1 MIMAASGSVLVVDDE
16 LNIRDGIAAALAG
29 DERRIRT
36 ASSGAQAVEIIRK
49 SPPFDVII
57 TDLRMRGEIGGLELV
72 KRAHALCPVTA
83 IIVITAYGTIETA
96 VEAMKLGAIDYLAKP
111 LDLKHLRNI
120 VRNAIEKQSLLRE
133 NIQLRKRL
141 AGEARIIARSPQMK
155 KVMEIVEQVA
165 ASDVTVLITGE
176 SGTGKEMVARAIHE
190 KSSRRD
196 GPFVAAN
203 CSALPESLFESEMFG
218 HEKGAFTG
226 AVARK
231 PGRFELADGGTLFLD
246 EIGNMSDDFQEMILR
261 VVEYQRFERVQGT
274 QTIEVDVRVLAA
286 TNADIEAMMEK
297 GAFRR
302 DLYDRL
308 AFKEVMVPPLR
319 ERMEDIPALVQ
330 YFLEELCK
338 EVPSIGPK
346 RLTPPAL
353 EKLRECPWPGNIR
366 QLKNTVERLA
376 LEVSREEIGADS
388 VRVDDS
394 AAAVRGTTFLERVE
408 SFQKRMIAQALGD
421 ARGNQRAAAKA
432 IGLTYDQLRHYY
444 KKFGLKADR

>member
-226 AVARK
+226 AVRRHA
-231 PGRFELADGGTLFLD
+231 GRFELADGGTLFLD
-246 EIGNMSDDFQEMILR
+246 EVADMPLQYQVDLLR
-261 VVEYQRFERVQGT
+261 VIQEREINRVGGET
-274 QTIEVDVRVLAA
+274 PIKIDVRIISGTNRDIRAA
-286 TNADIEAMMEK
+286 VADGI
-297 GAFRR
+297 FRD
-302 DLYDRL
+302 DLYYRL
-308 AFKEVMVPPLR
+308 NVVPIELPPLR
-319 ERMEDIPALVQ
+319 EREGDVPLLIEALLQEFNEQHAKNVA
-330 YFLEELCK
+330 L
-338 EVPSIGPK
+338 SPK
-346 RLTPPAL
+346 VIKHLQ
-353 EKLRECPWPGNIR
+353 ECPWPGNVRELRNLIERMVVTADAGEVRPDALPPEIR
-366 QLKNTVERLA
+366 FYSQRPTFDLESATREAERKAIMAA
-376 LEVSREEIGADS
+376 LELADDHRERAAELLGIS
-388 VRVDDS
+388 VR
-394 AAAVRGTTFLERVE
+394 TLHY
-408 SFQKRMIAQALGD
+408 KLKKLG
-421 ARGNQRAAAKA
+421 
-432 IGLTYDQLRHYY
+432 LV
-444 KKFGLKADR
+444 

>member
-226 AVARK
+226 AVRRHA
-231 PGRFELADGGTLFLD
+231 GRFELADGGTLFLD
-246 EIGNMSDDFQEMILR
+246 EVADMPLQYQVDLLR
-261 VVEYQRFERVQGT
+261 VIQEREINRVGGET
-274 QTIEVDVRVLAA
+274 PIKIDVRIISGTNRDIRAA
-286 TNADIEAMMEK
+286 VADGI
-297 GAFRR
+297 FRD
-302 DLYDRL
+302 DLYYRL
-308 AFKEVMVPPLR
+308 NVVPIELPPLR
-319 ERMEDIPALVQ
+319 EREGDVPLLIEALLHEFNEQHAKNVA
-330 YFLEELCK
+330 L
-338 EVPSIGPK
+338 SPK
-346 RLTPPAL
+346 VIKHLQ
-353 EKLRECPWPGNIR
+353 ECPWPGNVRELRNLIERMVVTADAGEVRPDALPPEIR
-366 QLKNTVERLA
+366 FYSQRPTFDLESATREAERKAIMAA
-376 LEVSREEIGADS
+376 LELADDHRERAAELLGIS
-388 VRVDDS
+388 VR
-394 AAAVRGTTFLERVE
+394 TLHY
-408 SFQKRMIAQALGD
+408 KLKKLG
-421 ARGNQRAAAKA
+421 
-432 IGLTYDQLRHYY
+432 LV
-444 KKFGLKADR
+444 

>member
-1 MIMAASGSVLVVDDE
+1 MTMAASGSVLVVDDE

-72 KRAHALCPVTA
+72 KRAHALCPESA

-226 AVARK
+226 AVRRHA
-231 PGRFELADGGTLFLD
+231 GRFELADGGTLFLD
-246 EIGNMSDDFQEMILR
+246 EVADMPLQYQVDLLR
-261 VVEYQRFERVQGT
+261 VIQEREINRVGGET
-274 QTIEVDVRVLAA
+274 PIKIDVRIISGTNRDIRAA
-286 TNADIEAMMEK
+286 VADGI
-297 GAFRR
+297 FRD
-302 DLYDRL
+302 DLYYRL
-308 AFKEVMVPPLR
+308 NVVPIELPPLR
-319 ERMEDIPALVQ
+319 EREGDVPLLIEALLHEFNEQHAKNVA
-330 YFLEELCK
+330 L
-338 EVPSIGPK
+338 SPK
-346 RLTPPAL
+346 VIKHLQ
-353 EKLRECPWPGNIR
+353 ECPWPGNVRELRNLIERMVVTADAGEVRPDALPPEIR
-366 QLKNTVERLA
+366 FYSQRPTFDLESATREAERKAIMAA
-376 LEVSREEIGADS
+376 LELADDHRERAAELLGIS
-388 VRVDDS
+388 VR
-394 AAAVRGTTFLERVE
+394 TLHY
-408 SFQKRMIAQALGD
+408 KLKKLG
-421 ARGNQRAAAKA
+421 
-432 IGLTYDQLRHYY
+432 LV
-444 KKFGLKADR
+444 